1 MTIREERR
9 AKLAVSL
16 RKDIEALHAST
27 SLQAI
32 SSGKVK
38 PEYIWQAFG
47 QYLHYCGSFPRFLG
61 VIISRTTSPVARQP
75 LIENLWEESGSG
87 LGGKS
92 HVLML
97 ENFLASWAR
106 AAGIDPL
113 KRPEIRPAVRSFVD
127 DILSYLQS
135 ASLPAAFG
143 FLGPGTE
150 EVTSEQYRLLLEGLR
165 SYGLVQETDLE
176 FFTAH
181 ITADVRHADT
191 FWTALEQIA
200 KTEEEWNEVYTGAR
214 HSLVRETKFWNEL
227 AGEL

>member
-1 MTIREERR
+1 ML
-9 AKLAVSL
+9 AK
-16 RKDIEALHAST
+16 
-27 SLQAI
+27 
-32 SSGKVK
+32 
-38 PEYIWQAFG
+38 
-47 QYLHYCGSFPRFLG
+47 
-61 VIISRTTSPVARQP
+61 
-75 LIENLWEESGSG
+75 
-87 LGGKS
+87 
-92 HVLML
+92 
-97 ENFLASWAR
+97 FLAGWAC
-106 AAGIDPL
+106 AAGIDQL

-150 EVTSEQYRLLLEGLR
+150 EVTSEQYKMLLEGLR
-165 SYGLVQETDLE
+165 SYRLVNEADLE
-176 FFTAH
+176 FFSAH

-214 HSLVRETKFWNEL
+214 HSLIRETKFWNEL